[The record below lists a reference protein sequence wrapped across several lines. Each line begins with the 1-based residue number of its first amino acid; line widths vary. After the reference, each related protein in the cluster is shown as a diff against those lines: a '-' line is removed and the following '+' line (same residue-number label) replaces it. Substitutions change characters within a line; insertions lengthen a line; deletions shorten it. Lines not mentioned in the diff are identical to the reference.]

1 MCKTGATTTNL
12 GQPFEVG
19 RPTERRTDDSPHWRP
34 NDTLP
39 RMAVRGWGG
48 PIATAIGSAAGAG
61 AAQLGLGYG
70 LGIITWL
77 PTTGAGGDAG
87 WVASLA
93 WAAWI
98 AATSTIIGAI
108 CAERL
113 STPPGDRLAEEDHVT
128 LATTLWRVVIA
139 VAAAVGALV
148 TVALVA
154 VPARA
159 ATRADTFSPQ
169 TIAAGYAVVGVV
181 GGLLV
186 AIWALA
192 SRAVARNVVATVG
205 WLWLL
210 AVIAVVD
217 GVLSGRGLTSA
228 QLGVWQITND
238 SERFWIRDYFYW
250 PGAVLALGSALVI
263 GVLAAWRSARSAR
276 TRVGTAV
283 SGGLGPLL
291 VAAAYFL
298 AAPRLSGIQAEQL
311 SAHLLAPYAV
321 IAGLAGSVL
330 VTALAQRG
338 ESRRRATA
346 APGSHGEPPTEAE
359 PGTVPAQ
366 PVAAEVDRTDAG
378 PIPSAPAAKG
388 AAAPVPTGRPAPPPE
403 PLDAPTPA
411 KTAAVEDTPDLT
423 KPPAPAKSTRS
434 TKRAAP
440 SPRAAKA
447 AKPAAAPKATASA
460 KPAKA
465 SAPVPPPSS
474 PDGPGSP
481 DPDLEEDAYAPAR
494 AYVSETSGAATAAPA
509 AGSAG
514 GAPAQPLWPAGTL
527 PGDDPQPAPE
537 TESKA
542 MSRLRRLGRRSR

>member
-1 MCKTGATTTNL
+1 
-12 GQPFEVG
+12 
-19 RPTERRTDDSPHWRP
+19 
-34 NDTLP
+34 
-39 RMAVRGWGG
+39 MAVRGWGG
-48 PIATAIGSAAGAG
+48 PIATAVGSAAGAG

-77 PTTGAGGDAG
+77 PATGAGGDAG

-113 STPPGDRLAEEDHVT
+113 STPVGERPADDDHVT
-128 LATTLWRVVIA
+128 LATTLWRIAIA

-250 PGAVLALGSALVI
+250 PGAALALGSALVI
-263 GVLAAWRSARSAR
+263 GVLAAWPSARLAR

-283 SGGLGPLL
+283 SGGIGPLL

-298 AAPRLSGIQAEQL
+298 AAPRLAGIQAEQL

-330 VTALAQRG
+330 VTALAQRTESRNRAAAGSGDDTTEPPADG
-338 ESRRRATA
+338 ESGAGPDTTDADQADARS
-346 APGSHGEPPTEAE
+346 APP
-359 PGTVPAQ
+359 VPSTQPIQSPQ
-366 PVAAEVDRTDAG
+366 PVGGASGAVPVKAG
-378 PIPSAPAAKG
+378 APAPAD
-388 AAAPVPTGRPAPPPE
+388 AATPTKATGPDGTPE
-403 PLDAPTPA
+403 
-411 KTAAVEDTPDLT
+411 LT
-423 KPPAPAKSTRS
+423 KSPAPAKVTGSA
-434 TKRAAP
+434 KPVAP

-447 AKPAAAPKATASA
+447 AGTKPAAPKPAAAKAAPKAAA
-460 KPAKA
+460 KPAKTPA
-465 SAPVPPPSS
+465 PAQPAPVAPAPVQPPPAAQEAPAR
-474 PDGPGSP
+474 PDA
-481 DPDLEEDAYAPAR
+481 DLADDAYAPSR
-494 AYVSETSGAATAAPA
+494 AYVSETSGAGATAPTAGA
-509 AGSAG
+509 AGA
-514 GAPAQPLWPAGTL
+514 APPQPLWPAGTL
-527 PGDDPQPAPE
+527 PGAEPDPAPE
-537 TESKA
+537 ESKA